1 MSQES
6 KSFPLPPPLKNKFGP
21 FLVGNQWGFQG
32 QNLRTS
38 FKSRPSFFGGG
49 QTSITGGGG
58 VWKHTPPKKTWK
70 VKNEVFFFTRW
81 MSFFN
86 VPVDFFLNL
95 LGYNGVVDIL
105 RINHRFLR
113 SYE

>member
-49 QTSITGGGG
+49 QTSITGG
-58 VWKHTPPKKTWK
+58 
-70 VKNEVFFFTRW
+70 EVFGNTHTQKKHGRSKMKCFFLQDGCPFS
-81 MSFFN
+81 MF
-86 VPVDFFLNL
+86 VDFF
-95 LGYNGVVDIL
+95 
-105 RINHRFLR
+105 
-113 SYE
+113 